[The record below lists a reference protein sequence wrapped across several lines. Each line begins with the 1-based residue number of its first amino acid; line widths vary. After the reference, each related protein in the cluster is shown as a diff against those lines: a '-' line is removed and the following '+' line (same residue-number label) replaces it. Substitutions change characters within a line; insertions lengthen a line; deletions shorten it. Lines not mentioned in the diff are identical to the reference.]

1 MAKAIVGDV
10 EISDEIHGEGTPV
23 LLVPGLGGTG
33 SYWGPQI
40 APFAEHFKV
49 IVHDP
54 WYEGAE

>member
-1 MAKAIVGDV
+1 MAKAIVGDA

>member
-33 SYWGPQI
+33 SYLGPQI

-54 WYEGAE
+54 W